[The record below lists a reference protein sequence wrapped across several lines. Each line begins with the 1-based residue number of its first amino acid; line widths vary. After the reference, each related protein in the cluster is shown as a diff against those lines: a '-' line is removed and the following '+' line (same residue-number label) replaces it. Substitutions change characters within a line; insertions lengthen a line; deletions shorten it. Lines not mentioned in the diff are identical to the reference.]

1 MQRKNN
7 TQPQSNKAEKKN
19 QYFELSEPKNQSF
32 LEKKIVALEET
43 MNMQWKNKKQK
54 NAYKCKY
61 IEVNKE
67 NIEEDGEGKQNTSK
81 PHQEG

>member
-43 MNMQWKNKKQK
+43 MNMQ
-54 NAYKCKY
+54 
-61 IEVNKE
+61 
-67 NIEEDGEGKQNTSK
+67 
-81 PHQEG
+81 

>member
-67 NIEEDGEGKQNTSK
+67 NFDLEKGKRV
-81 PHQEG
+81 